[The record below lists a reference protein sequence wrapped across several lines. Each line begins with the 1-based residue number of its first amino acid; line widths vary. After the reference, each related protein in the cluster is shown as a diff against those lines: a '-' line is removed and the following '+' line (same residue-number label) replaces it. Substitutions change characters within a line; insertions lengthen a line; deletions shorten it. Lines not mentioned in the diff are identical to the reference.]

1 MLVSAIVAG
10 LLAGFLAGGHID
22 NLGRVARLR
31 WIGLLFTAL
40 VVRLG
45 TEAALRWG
53 VPEVSAYRLPLFA
66 LAFGLLAFVLWRNRD
81 RPGMAIALGGTL
93 ANAAAILV
101 NGGYMPG
108 WEAAPPRPPPPPP
121 PKGGRG
127 GRPPFPPPRDPPSS
141 SSPRSSPGPRTSSP
155 RSRPNPK

>member
-1 MLVSAIVAG
+1 MLVRAILAG

-66 LAFGLLAFVLWRNRD
+66 LAFGLLAFVLWRNPD

-93 ANAAAILV
+93 AHPAAVLV
-101 NGGYMPG
+101 HRGPKPVL
-108 WEAAPPRPPPPPP
+108 EAAPPP
-121 PKGGRG
+121 
-127 GRPPFPPPRDPPSS
+127 
-141 SSPRSSPGPRTSSP
+141 
-155 RSRPNPK
+155 